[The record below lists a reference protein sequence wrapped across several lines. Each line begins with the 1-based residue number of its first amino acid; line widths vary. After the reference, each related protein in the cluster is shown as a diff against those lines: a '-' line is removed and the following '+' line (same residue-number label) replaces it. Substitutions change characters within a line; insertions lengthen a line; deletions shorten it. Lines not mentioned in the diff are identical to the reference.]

1 MIIRNNILRHNDMAL
16 NYHAI
21 TGMALDST
29 TLIFS
34 ITVGSWLSEE
44 TSGTAAPAL
53 TTVLDVRYGEW
64 SAEHAANA
72 KETVEAHP
80 EWTGLPPFR
89 PSPHHLFDMNARTW
103 VDPRTL
109 QDLKD
114 AKWLEVKQARNAA
127 ELGPF
132 TYNAMVFDGDLNAQR
147 RLAAYISVSKSAL
160 AAGQAF
166 SAEFTLAD
174 NTQVTLSA
182 QDFVGIE
189 LAKVQA
195 VAAAFAY
202 ASVLRGQGEAAT
214 TPEEVASVV
223 WAATD
228 PLV

>member
-1 MIIRNNILRHNDMAL
+1 VINRTNILRHNDMAL

-44 TSGTAAPAL
+44 TSGAAAPTL

-64 SAEHAANA
+64 SAEHTANA

-89 PSPHHLFDMNARTW
+89 PSPHHLFDMDTQAW

-114 AKWLEVKQARNAA
+114 AKWLEVKRARNAA

-132 TYNAMVFDGDLNAQR
+132 AYNGMAFDGDLNAQR

-160 AAGQAF
+160 AASQDF
-166 SAEFTLAD
+166 SAEFTLAN

-182 QDFVGIE
+182 LDFVGIE

-195 VAAAFAY
+195 VAAAFAL
-202 ASVLRGQGEAAT
+202 ASVLRGQIEAAQ
-214 TPEEVASVV
+214 TPAELDAIH
-223 WAATD
+223 W
-228 PLV
+228 